1 VTPVSDLRLHRREQ
15 LRAAGVYLVTE
26 EALSGSRSSEEVA
39 AAALAAGVGII
50 QVREKQGTTRRALEI
65 ALALRIIT
73 RARGALLLVN
83 DRLDIARAAE
93 ADGVH
98 LGQDDIPVA
107 AARAILGPD
116 AMIGLSIT
124 SADQLRAPD
133 VGGADYLGVGAVFPT
148 RSKVDARDTGL
159 QLLAAARAAVDLP
172 IVAIG
177 GITLENA
184 ALVVR
189 AGADVLAVI
198 TAITASP
205 DPGASARRL
214 LDAVRVA
221 GGKPRE
227 RAGLER
233 VAGAGRR
240 KPAGLEP

>member
-1 VTPVSDLRLHRREQ
+1 MTPVSELRIHRREQ

-26 EALSGSRSSEEVA
+26 DALSGSRSSEEVA

-50 QVREKQGTTRRALEI
+50 QVREKEGTARRALEI

-73 RARGALLLVN
+73 RERGALLLVN
-83 DRLDIARAAE
+83 DRLDIALAAE

-124 SADQLRAPD
+124 DPVQLEAPD
-133 VGGADYLGVGAVFPT
+133 VREADYLGVGAVFPT
-148 RSKVDARDTGL
+148 SSKVDARDTGL
-159 QLLAAARAAVDLP
+159 ELVAAARAAVDVP

-184 ALVVR
+184 ALAVR

-198 TAITASP
+198 TAITAAP
-205 DPGASARRL
+205 DPGTAARRL

-221 GGKPRE
+221 AWRPRE
-227 RAGLER
+227 TAGLER
-233 VAGAGRR
+233 
-240 KPAGLEP
+240 

>member
-1 VTPVSDLRLHRREQ
+1 MTALSELRRQRREQ

-26 EALSGSRSSEEVA
+26 EALSGARTSESIA

-50 QVREKQGTTRRALEI
+50 QVREKEGTARRALEI

-73 RARGALLLVN
+73 RERGALLIVN
-83 DRLDIARAAE
+83 DRVDLAVAAD

-107 AARAILGPD
+107 TARAILGPD
-116 AMIGLSIT
+116 ALIGLSIT
-124 SADQLRAPD
+124 SLAQLRAPD

-148 RSKVDARDTGL
+148 SSKVDARDTGPD
-159 QLLAAARAAVDLP
+159 LLAAARAAVDLP

-184 ALVVR
+184 ALAVR

-198 TAITASP
+198 TAIIAAP
-205 DPGASARRL
+205 DPGAATRHL
-214 LDAVRVA
+214 LDVVRVA
-221 GGKPRE
+221 GGWSRE
-227 RAGLER
+227 RTGLER
-233 VAGAGRR
+233 
-240 KPAGLEP
+240 